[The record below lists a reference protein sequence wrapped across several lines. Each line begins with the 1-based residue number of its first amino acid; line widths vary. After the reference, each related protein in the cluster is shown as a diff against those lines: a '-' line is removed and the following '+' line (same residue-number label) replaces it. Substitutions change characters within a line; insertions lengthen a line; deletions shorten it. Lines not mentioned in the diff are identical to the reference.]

1 MPDID
6 LQLGQLAP
14 AITLLVTV
22 FGTLLF
28 ALWLK
33 DSRQTALIAL
43 LGLIT
48 AFGFNLSSFLS
59 EPGAVSSFG
68 MRFLADTPALA
79 LNFLVLIG
87 AMLAVALVW
96 LAGPL
101 LAFGGDAESPPA
113 RPFDR
118 REAGGRTA
126 GRRQQPHLRC
136 FGR

>member
-1 MPDID
+1 MMPDID

-59 EPGAVSSFG
+59 EPDAVSSFG

-87 AMLAVALVW
+87 AILAVLVSYD
-96 LAGPL
+96 L
-101 LAFGGDAESPPA
+101 
-113 RPFDR
+113 
-118 REAGGRTA
+118 
-126 GRRQQPHLRC
+126 
-136 FGR
+136 